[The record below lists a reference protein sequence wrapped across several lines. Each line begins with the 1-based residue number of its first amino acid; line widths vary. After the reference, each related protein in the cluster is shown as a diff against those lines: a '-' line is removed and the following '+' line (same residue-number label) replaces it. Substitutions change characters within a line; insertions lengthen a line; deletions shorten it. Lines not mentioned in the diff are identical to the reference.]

1 MRFPISKTSFLN
13 VFTTSVY
20 KKIVN
25 DSAIEYAEKITL
37 QDFTIMLNELYDEI
51 VANNYAPQSPEN
63 YLYLHKSLYVARIIP
78 ILKVKDE
85 AFYYFICKYLEDDL
99 IKDRVPNTFG
109 GWRLGK
115 ELKMKEKEDLEDI
128 CYVYGSYNPA
138 LWSKYWK
145 EFVNISRVFSKSK
158 QFNYVLKLDISN
170 FYDSI
175 NLNILKSKLI
185 EVLPKKKIWAIDYL
199 IYFLSYWNK
208 KVDNYSPR
216 SIGLPQTQFGDQ
228 SRLIANFYLQN
239 YDLAVKKVC
248 EKYNAEYVRY
258 ADDQLIFL
266 KNDEYQE
273 IMLIVNQELN
283 KIGLNLNAAKSKMM
297 TIDGLSKHY
306 LYLAQQQLDD
316 KKYNSSFNNFYTL
329 YTSQKDS
336 IRYDT
341 YIKRILGKEIGLS
354 KFNLKNRAIIK
365 SIIFDKDFLLFSDSQ
380 LLKKIYVNL
389 SANEQ
394 DEFIKL
400 LWEILPE
407 TLFNSYD
414 YALLKF
420 FKDTKLNK
428 HYDNLK
434 SLLEEF

>member
-1 MRFPISKTSFLN
+1 MRFPISKESFLN
-13 VFTTSVY
+13 VFTTNVY

-25 DSAIEYAEKITL
+25 DSAIEYEEEITL
-37 QDFTIMLNELYDEI
+37 ADFKKMLNELYEEI
-51 VANNYAPQSPEN
+51 ITNNYSPQSPEN

-99 IKDRVPNTFG
+99 TKDRVPNTFG

-115 ELKMKEKEDLEDI
+115 ELKTKEKENIEDI

-145 EFVNISRVFSKSK
+145 EFVNISRIFSESK
-158 QFNYVLKLDISN
+158 QFKYVIKLDISN

-185 EVLPKKKIWAIDYL
+185 EILPKKKIWAIDYL

-208 KVDNYSPR
+208 RIDNYSPR

-228 SRLIANFYLQN
+228 SRLIANFYLQK
-239 YDLAVKKVC
+239 YDLAINEIC
-248 EKYNAEYVRY
+248 HKYNAEYVRY

-266 KNDEYQE
+266 KNDEYQS
-273 IMLIVNQELN
+273 IMLTVNKELN
-283 KIGLNLNAAKSKMM
+283 KIGLNLNAAKTKMLS
-297 TIDGLSKHY
+297 IEELSKYY
-306 LYLAQQQLDD
+306 LYSAQKQLDD
-316 KKYNSSFNNFYTL
+316 RKYDLSFNNFYKL
-329 YTSQKDS
+329 YTSEKQN

-341 YIKRILGKEIGLS
+341 YIKRILGKEIGLN
-354 KFNLKNRAIIK
+354 KFNLKNRSIVK
-365 SIIFDKDFLLFSDSQ
+365 SIIFDKDFLLFSDAR
-380 LLKKIYVNL
+380 LIKTIYSNL
-389 SANEQ
+389 STNEQ

-407 TLFNSYD
+407 TLFNSYY

-420 FKDTKLNK
+420 FKDAKLTT
-428 HYDNLK
+428 HHDNLK